1 MAKRVPHAKKQGGS
15 LLSQVQGNIRK
26 LQRDVVD
33 RVRKQAALLGR
44 EQKQVVERL
53 LHQAERMQ
61 TGLEKDARRLSREV
75 EVRADRFLSSI
86 EKRIQESLEALVSQ
100 LDLPSRDDLQELKR
114 RVAHVEGQL
123 RRQSRAQA
131 VPPTPVAAPP
141 ATSELPTTPEPPTT
155 PPAQVVPEADDGEPS
170 A

>member
-1 MAKRVPHAKKQGGS
+1 MAKRVPRAKRQGGD
-15 LLSQVQGNIRK
+15 LLSHVQGNVRK
-26 LQRDVVD
+26 FQREVLD

-44 EQKQVVERL
+44 EQKHVVERL

-61 TGLEKDARRLSREV
+61 TGLEKDVRRLSREV
-75 EVRADRFLSSI
+75 EVRANRFLSSI

-100 LDLPSRDDLQELKR
+100 LDLPTRDDLQELKR

-131 VPPTPVAAPP
+131 VPPTRTAVPPAMSEPSGITEPP
-141 ATSELPTTPEPPTT
+141 ATPEER
-155 PPAQVVPEADDGEPS
+155 ALPEADDGEP
-170 A
+170 AA